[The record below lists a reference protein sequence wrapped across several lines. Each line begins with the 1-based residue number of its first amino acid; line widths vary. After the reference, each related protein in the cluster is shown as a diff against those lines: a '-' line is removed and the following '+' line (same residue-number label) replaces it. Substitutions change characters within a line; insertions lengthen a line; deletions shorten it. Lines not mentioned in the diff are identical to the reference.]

1 MRRLCV
7 ALVLATAVLLGTAG
21 SAASA
26 SGGGEGIP
34 PLGHV
39 FVIIGENTDYSHV
52 TETNSPYT
60 MLTLRPRS
68 AWMSRYFAATHWSQA
83 NYVALMSGQFNR
95 CQQQDGG
102 VACHQDV
109 DNLYHQLDLAGIGWK
124 TWLEDEGARCGNL
137 VPNDATETLAATDC
151 VPHGNC
157 PLTGFYTTGNP
168 PINFDNI
175 EGPGGVFSFTTPSQ
189 ECLERDV
196 QAGPLM
202 AGFNADLAAG
212 TVPRFNFLIPN
223 GCEDALGGCAPIHNR
238 YTQFDEFLRREE
250 VGEGG
255 HDRARDPAHRVLTG
269 VGPRRR
275 HRRALRRGSAAG
287 RHAAQGSPGTGRS
300 HDLLLPWPG
309 REARRLQPQDLF
321 VRRPANAAR
330 WIRRRAVS
338 RACRR
343 RAPGRP
349 DLALTPGRRAS
360 MRHATL
366 AR

>member
-1 MRRLCV
+1 VSRLPV
-7 ALVLATAVLLGTAG
+7 ALALATIALLASAG
-21 SAASA
+21 SPAHASA
-26 SGGGEGIP
+26 DREGIP
-34 PLGHV
+34 RLSHV

-109 DNLYHQLDLAGIGWK
+109 DNLYHQLDLARIGWK

-137 VPNDATETLAATDC
+137 IPNDARDTLMAATDC

-157 PLTGFYTTGNP
+157 PLVGFYTTGNP
-168 PINFDNI
+168 PINFDDI
-175 EGPGGVFSFTTPSQ
+175 EGPGGVFSLTTPSQ

-202 AGFNADLAAG
+202 ADFNADLATG

-238 YTQFDEFLRREE
+238 YTQFDEFLRREVPLIE
-250 VGEGG
+250 ASPAWGSGDVIIVLFDEDQRQGGMQLKDPLAQGG
-255 HDRARDPAHRVLTG
+255 HTICFLLGPDIRPGDYGRKTYSYGVLRTLQDGYG
-269 VGPRRR
+269 VGPY
-275 HRRALRRGSAAG
+275 LG
-287 RHAAQGSPGTGRS
+287 HAA
-300 HDLLLPWPG
+300 D
-309 REARRLQPQDLF
+309 
-321 VRRPANAAR
+321 VRPFDQIWR
-330 WIRRRAVS
+330 
-338 RACRR
+338 
-343 RAPGRP
+343 
-349 DLALTPGRRAS
+349 
-360 MRHATL
+360 
-366 AR
+366 